1 MFHQPQAHQQLMV
14 PHRFL
19 WLNSPMRLTQL
30 LQQLVQDAVST
41 TTMTQTVFTK
51 DLILELRWFTTM
63 LSHLRQALQQTKQ
76 ELMEPQEEHLFKSR
90 LIRHQLLKPQQL
102 QLLPLQPLP
111 LQPLKHPLQLL
122 PQHLPLPLLTLAD
135 LTKRE

>member
-1 MFHQPQAHQQLMV
+1 MYHQPQTHQQLMV

-19 WLNSPMRLTQL
+19 WLKSLMRPIQL
-30 LQQLVQDAVST
+30 LQRLVQDAVST
-41 TTMTQTVFTK
+41 TTMMQTVFTK

-63 LSHLRQALQQTKQ
+63 SSHLLQVLQQTKQ

-90 LIRHQLLKPQQL
+90 LIRHRLLKPQQL
-102 QLLPLQPLP
+102 QLLP

-122 PQHLPLPLLTLAD
+122 PQHLQLPLLTLAD